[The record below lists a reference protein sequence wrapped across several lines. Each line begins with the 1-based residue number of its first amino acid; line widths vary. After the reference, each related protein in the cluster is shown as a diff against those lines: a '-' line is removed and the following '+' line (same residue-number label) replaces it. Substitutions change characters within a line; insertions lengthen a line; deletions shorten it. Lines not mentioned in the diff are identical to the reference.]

1 MDQGRER
8 SWNIWSNLTDPHK
21 KYGRSRKTLAL
32 ATVLF
37 SHVLYQLSYLGNQG
51 FSVLPLVRYG
61 PERPIERRVVEVSR
75 TPSSRVA
82 TVICCPMQ
90 HARSRHAPLQLLTS

>member
-1 MDQGRER
+1 MMDPGRER

-21 KYGRSRKTLAL
+21 KYGRLRKTLDL

-37 SHVLYQLSYLGNQG
+37 SHVLYQLSYLGFQG

-61 PERPIERRVVEVSR
+61 PGHPLDVRVVEVLR
-75 TPSSRVA
+75 TPSSGVEN
-82 TVICCPMQ
+82 VIY
-90 HARSRHAPLQLLTS
+90 